1 LHSFIFSGLGSSTHW
16 LENKNESA
24 DHLLPVEIAMRV
36 ARAITA
42 HEPYHA
48 YIMIPLFPEGPPASG
63 SVQEIL
69 AFQYQTFAMMYRVVA
84 QAIRGAGTDEEPL
97 DRLSFYFSAIRETER
112 GSEAVDDG
120 EFENETEELL
130 SQTRRHSVY
139 CHSKAV
145 IIDDAITIIGSAN
158 CNSRSM
164 DGARDSEIAFAAY
177 QPAHVCGG
185 GRSGNP
191 SASGRDLPPAYAGGR
206 ASSRSRGLPGTSSR
220 GLPEGTASRSRGF
233 SWGDNGGGDDHDDD
247 DDARRRRH
255 QQQGRYGG
263 GHGGE
268 RHGSGDDDDD
278 RRRRH
283 GRHGSGSDDD
293 DDRRRRHGRHGSGS
307 DDDDDRRRRHG
318 RHGSG
323 SGGDDDDRRR
333 RHGRHDDDNDG
344 RHSGYG
350 GGNQQQEHASGYGG
364 GGYGQT
370 QHESGGYGG
379 HQQESHGGGYGG
391 HQQASHGGGY
401 GGHQQASYGGGYG
414 QPQQHQQNAYG
425 GGGYG
430 QPQQES
436 GGYGGHQ
443 QASHGG
449 GYGGHQQASYG
460 GGYGQPQQH
469 QQSAY
474 GGGGYGQP
482 QQESGGYGGHQQA
495 SHSGGYGQPEEHQ
508 QGGYG
513 GGGDQHQSGHGGGYQ
528 QHQQSSYGGDLQS
541 QPHRPSHASG
551 GGGGGAG
558 IPRGDIHSFRLNL
571 FGEHLN
577 CYDPVFEDPSS
588 IECVRK
594 VREIAEANWEA
605 YVSDEVV
612 EMHGWCPYPIE
623 VSQSG
628 RVSTRVTCFP
638 DTEAKVAGADGALPD
653 ILTT

>member
-1 LHSFIFSGLGSSTHW
+1 
-16 LENKNESA
+16 
-24 DHLLPVEIAMRV
+24 MRV

-69 AFQYQTFAMMYRVVA
+69 AFQYQTFAMMYRMVA

-191 SASGRDLPPAYAGGR
+191 SASGRDLPPAYAGGH

-247 DDARRRRH
+247 HDARRRRH
-255 QQQGRYGG
+255 RQQGRYGG
-263 GHGGE
+263 GHGGGRHGSDDDDDDRRRRHG
-268 RHGSGDDDDD
+268 RHGSGSDDNDDDRRRRHGRHGSGSDDNDDD

-307 DDDDDRRRRHG
+307 D
-318 RHGSG
+318 
-323 SGGDDDDRRR
+323 GDDDDRRR
-333 RHGRHDDDNDG
+333 RHGRHDDGNDG
-344 RHSGYG
+344 RQSGCG
-350 GGNQQQEHASGYGG
+350 GGYQQQQHASGYGG
-364 GGYGQT
+364 GGSGQT

-379 HQQESHGGGYGG
+379 HQQASHSGGYGG
-391 HQQASHGGGY
+391 HQQASHGGGYGAHQQASYGGGY

-414 QPQQHQQNAYG
+414 QP
-425 GGGYG
+425 
-430 QPQQES
+430 E
-436 GGYGGHQ
+436 
-443 QASHGG
+443 
-449 GYGGHQQASYG
+449 
-460 GGYGQPQQH
+460 
-469 QQSAY
+469 
-474 GGGGYGQP
+474 
-482 QQESGGYGGHQQA
+482 
-495 SHSGGYGQPEEHQ
+495 

-513 GGGDQHQSGHGGGYQ
+513 GGGDHHQSGLSGGYQ
-528 QHQQSSYGGDLQS
+528 QHQQSSYGGDHQS
-541 QPHRPSHASG
+541 QPHRPSHVSG
-551 GGGGGAG
+551 GGGGGGG

-577 CYDPVFEDPSS
+577 CYDPVFDDPSS

-605 YVSDEVV
+605 YMSDEVV